1 MQIDFGEGGVA
12 ADGNGRNSPF
22 TAALIR
28 HMSARGLEI
37 RQMIARVRRDVLA
50 ATGDQAGP
58 VGQFLARRRR
68 LSGGSPVDSAVAPAH
83 ASACGPFAPPAERRD
98 PCANASLPIAVR
110 RLMTCAP

>member
-50 ATGDQAGP
+50 ATGDRQVP
-58 VGQFLARRRR
+58 WDNSSLVDDVYLAEVP
-68 LSGGSPVDSAVAPAH
+68 STVP
-83 ASACGPFAPPAERRD
+83 
-98 PCANASLPIAVR
+98 SLPPTPAPVVPL
-110 RLMTCAP
+110 RLRQNVGTHARTLPYQSRSGV